1 MKEPV
6 VINLNEKR
14 IDESWMASFGA
25 QMKFMIAQMGFA
37 PLSSSS
43 NIKLRG
49 LPSQIAAFMGS
60 LQGERAYMDAAKT
73 YGLTDPKTYK
83 SKVGLN
89 QAIRSFERAT
99 GIKYPIK

>member
-1 MKEPV
+1 MKEPF

-14 IDESWMASFGA
+14 IDESWMSAFGA
-25 QMKFMIAQMGFA
+25 QIKYMLAQMGFA
-37 PLSSSS
+37 SIGGS
-43 NIKLRG
+43 NIKIRG
-49 LPSQIAAFMGS
+49 LPSQIGAFMGA

-73 YGLTDPKTYK
+73 YGLTNPKTYK

-89 QAIRSFERAT
+89 QAIRNFERAT